1 MSEALGDKGRATRQ
15 RILDAA
21 TAEFARHG
29 AAGARVDRIAAE
41 AAINKAQIYTYFG
54 SKERLFDA
62 VLHESMNYFIDI
74 VPIGDGDL
82 VDWALR
88 LYDEYLVR
96 PELVRIAT
104 WTRLERRPTGPLADD
119 SHELETV
126 KIQAIVDRQAA
137 GSIVPGEPFDIMAL
151 VLAMSLAWSPSS
163 NVYTAS
169 ADEPAADHERRRALL
184 ADAVRRAFTL

>member
-1 MSEALGDKGRATRQ
+1 MSEALGEKGRATRQ

-21 TAEFARHG
+21 SAEFARHG
-29 AAGARVDRIAAE
+29 AAGARVDRIAAD
-41 AAINKAQIYTYFG
+41 AGINKAQIYAYFG
-54 SKERLFDA
+54 SKEGLFEA
-62 VLHESMNYFIDI
+62 VLHGSMRHFIDL

-96 PELVRIAT
+96 PELVRLAT
-104 WTRLERRPTGPLADD
+104 WTRLERRPTGHLVDD
-119 SHELETV
+119 SDALEAV
-126 KIQAIVDRQAA
+126 KIDAIAERQRA
-137 GSIVPGEPFDIMAL
+137 GTIVPGDPFDIMAL

-169 ADEPAADHERRRALL
+169 ADEPAADHERRRTQL